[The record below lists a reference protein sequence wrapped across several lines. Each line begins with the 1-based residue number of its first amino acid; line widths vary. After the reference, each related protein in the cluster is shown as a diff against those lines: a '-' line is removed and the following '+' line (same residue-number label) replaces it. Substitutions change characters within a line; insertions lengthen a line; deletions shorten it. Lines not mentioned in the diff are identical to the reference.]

1 MTKVALR
8 MVAIG
13 LGLAALACEGT
24 ISNPGRPTTL
34 DGAPPTDTGS
44 AGSPAATLGATEPV
58 VRLMDLVQVGTSR
71 LVRTPNGISFTL
83 STSDLTPGHA
93 YTLWF
98 VAFNE
103 PAQCAVPNECAP
115 DDVVNDAAKPD
126 MMYATGGIVG
136 GAGTATFAGRRAVG
150 DTSGSLNSPVG
161 LPAYGLLDAFGAEI
175 HLAVHDHGPKLP
187 EYLPD
192 MIQTVD
198 GGCTDA
204 GIPAA
209 GVVSPWNQHPFG
221 RRGPNTCAT
230 IQATVHRP

>member
-1 MTKVALR
+1 MTRLALTP
-8 MVAIG
+8 AACG
-13 LGLAALACEGT
+13 LCLAALACESPV
-24 ISNPGRPTTL
+24 SNPGRPTSL
-34 DGAPPTDTGS
+34 EAGIPAQAPGPS
-44 AGSPAATLGATEPV
+44 QAAAAAATEPV
-58 VRLMDLVQVGTSR
+58 VRLTDFVPVGTSR
-71 LVRTPNGISFTL
+71 LVRTPNGINFNL
-83 STSDLTPGHA
+83 STSDLTSGHT

-103 PAQCAVPNECAP
+103 PGQCAVAHECGP

-126 MMYATGGIVG
+126 MLYAAGSIAGGG
-136 GAGTATFAGRRAVG
+136 GTATFAGRRAVG
-150 DTSGSLNSPVG
+150 DTSGSINSPVG
-161 LPAYGLLDAFGAEI
+161 LPAYGLLDSFGAEI

-187 EYLPD
+187 AYMPD

-209 GVVSPWNQHPFG
+209 GVMSPWNQHTFG

-230 IQATVHRP
+230 IQAAVHRP